1 MNEIKVID
9 RGFSVGIYYNGQPVC
24 TTEQLSE
31 AYGTDTNNLKVNF
44 HRNKERYQ
52 EGKHY
57 FLLKGEALKDIK
69 NQVTNCN
76 LVDSHSPQLYLWTER
91 GALLHA
97 KSLNTDKAWEV
108 YERLVDFYFNVK
120 ENGIP
125 AASNASKE
133 ELPPL
138 DRHAQA
144 AVRAI
149 GSLLQQG
156 YTTAPYIHNSRPIEP
171 FLGFD
176 NDTHVYIR
184 ATLLHNA
191 YRQIVPESLSLSG
204 FYQILADA
212 GLIDKG
218 EQRWISE
225 KKNGSSYIYIRHAG
239 KQTYRLL
246 RFKKSAVLPYLLTE
260 INVGNIPGIK

>member
-125 AASNASKE
+125 AANNASKE
-133 ELPPL
+133 ELPSL

-144 AVRAI
+144 AV
-149 GSLLQQG
+149 
-156 YTTAPYIHNSRPIEP
+156 
-171 FLGFD
+171 
-176 NDTHVYIR
+176 
-184 ATLLHNA
+184 
-191 YRQIVPESLSLSG
+191 
-204 FYQILADA
+204 
-212 GLIDKG
+212 
-218 EQRWISE
+218 
-225 KKNGSSYIYIRHAG
+225 
-239 KQTYRLL
+239 
-246 RFKKSAVLPYLLTE
+246 LPYLLAE
-260 INVGNIPGIK
+260 INVGNISELQ